1 MRKVILGSTALVA
14 AGMLAGSGA
23 PAQGAEPITLSV
35 GGYYQVYFTLRAQS
49 DVDNEG
55 PGAGESLI
63 GNDEEIRNIDVT
75 TDAEVFF
82 NGSTTLDNGIT
93 VGVSIQLE
101 GATTGDQIDEHF
113 LYFSGNFGRL
123 EVGANDGA
131 ANTMHYGAPSIQ
143 QLGID
148 DVTFFAI
155 APTSGNAVGSPQ
167 AVTITGI
174 SGDANKITYFTP
186 RFSPGFQFG
195 FSFTPEI
202 CDEVPSGGIQG
213 TVVSDTEDDNF
224 DNVID
229 FGMNFLRQFGDV
241 DLAWSIGYQHAF
253 REGNGT
259 VIQAAADDNATC
271 AASNAQTSARL
282 CINDPDFESGRDA
295 FTTGFNIGFSGWTV
309 GGGFK
314 IDDFGLERESTQ
326 IDTALAVTY
335 GAGPW
340 LVGTGVAYVTNED
353 GQTDTNNK
361 DSDKVVAAHIS
372 GAYTL
377 GPGVTAVAGVQG
389 TKGWGD
395 DGNENFDGV
404 VFSIGTALSF

>member
-1 MRKVILGSTALVA
+1 MRKVLLGSTALVA
-14 AGMLAGSGA
+14 AGMMAGSGA
-23 PAQGAEPITLSV
+23 PAQAAEPIQLSL
-35 GGYYQVYFTLRAQS
+35 GGYFRAYVHIRAQS

-55 PGAGESLI
+55 PGSGESLV
-63 GNDEEIRNIDVT
+63 GNDEDIRNIDVS
-75 TDAEVFF
+75 TDGEVFF

-113 LYFSGNFGRL
+113 LFFTGNFGRL

-131 ANTMHYGAPSIQ
+131 ANTMHYGAPAVQ

-167 AVTITGI
+167 AATITGI

-195 FSFTPEI
+195 FSFTPELE
-202 CDEVPSGGIQG
+202 DEVPGGGIQG
-213 TVVSDTEDDNF
+213 TVISDTEDNNF

-229 FGMNFLRQFGDV
+229 FGMNFLRQIGDV
-241 DLAWSIGYQHAF
+241 DLAWSVGYQHGF
-253 REGNGT
+253 HEGNGT
-259 VIQAAADDNATC
+259 AAAAVVGCQVDSAV
-271 AASNAQTSARL
+271 SNV
-282 CINDPDFESGRDA
+282 CILDPDELSGRDA
-295 FTTGFNIGFSGWTV
+295 FTTGFNIAFSGWTI
-309 GGGFK
+309 GAGFK
-314 IDDFGLERESTQ
+314 IDDFGTERDNTQ

-340 LVGTGVAYVTNED
+340 LVGTGVAFVTNED
-353 GQTDTNNK
+353 GNNDTNK
-361 DSDKVVAAHIS
+361 DSDKVVAAHVS
-372 GAYTL
+372 GSYTL

-389 TKGWGD
+389 TRGWGD

-404 VFSIGTALSF
+404 VFSMGTALSF